1 MGPQFFIQSFSKFRQ
16 TKQASRSFGHPLHPT
31 HHPTHHPTPI
41 HQEEIQKME
50 QQEPLIQLSL
60 DQLQPLQEGIS
71 SPTQGESQT
80 LNGTNNN
87 DNKNRRPRSKWTT
100 EETQDLIK
108 GCNIHGVGNWKKY
121 VIIMD
126 SR

>member
-1 MGPQFFIQSFSKFRQ
+1 
-16 TKQASRSFGHPLHPT
+16 
-31 HHPTHHPTPI
+31 
-41 HQEEIQKME
+41 ME
-50 QQEPLIQLSL
+50 QQEPLIQLPL
-60 DQLQPLQEGIS
+60 DQLQEGIS
-71 SPTQGESQT
+71 SPTQEGESQT

-87 DNKNRRPRSKWTT
+87 DNKIRRPRSKWTT